1 MPSGH
6 GSVAGTSSGHGS
18 AAETAAVLLEALP
31 YIRRFAGDVVVVKY
45 GGNAL
50 AGAID
55 TPDAGAPEAAI
66 PDGVGAAE
74 DRALDAFARDV
85 ALLHAVGMRPVI
97 VHGGGPQISR
107 LSERLGKQP
116 TFHRGLRVTDAE
128 TMEIVAMVL
137 LGEVNPR
144 LVTAINRHGEL
155 AVGVSGHDA
164 GLLRVVRRDPALGFV
179 GDVSRVEPAVLHDLL
194 AAGRIPVVATIG
206 TDADGVAHNV
216 NADTAAAAISVA
228 LGARKY
234 VVLTDVEGVRR
245 DAADPASLVRRA
257 TVGELRALLATGA
270 LTGGMIPKVE
280 GVAHAVESG
289 VEHGHVLDGR
299 VPHVLL
305 LEFFTD
311 AGVGTKITFVPD
323 AQSASAA
330 GAPR

>member
-18 AAETAAVLLEALP
+18 AAETAAVLLESLP

-55 TPDAGAPEAAI
+55 TSDGDAGT
-66 PDGVGAAE
+66 PDGADAAE